1 MVRQPDAVANDY
13 LLLALRLDQRIPGLV
28 DGYFGPAAL
37 KAQVDLAQPRSP
49 ERLRDDA
56 RALSERIAR
65 HELEPDRRVWLA
77 AQVDA
82 LAAQAD
88 QLVEDDL
95 SYETLVAR
103 CMGFAPPRRDD
114 TEFEA
119 AAVAIDGLLPGRQP
133 LGDRLDAWDRQ
144 LEIPT
149 DRLPG
154 VIDWLVERFR
164 LRAALDFG
172 LPDGEDLRVGL
183 VRDQPWAGYNW
194 FDGGRRSRV
203 DVNIDLPIR
212 APNLVHTMAHETYPG
227 HHLEHA
233 WKEADLVDHQG
244 RLEASILLIN
254 TPECPISEG
263 LADLGLDF
271 AVPPGEHA
279 DVLVE
284 LFERAGLAVADDP
297 IIARETA
304 ARCVALSEPRR
315 SMAAIRGEAAFR
327 RHADGRPSAEVLA
340 YLQEVGRYSPTRA
353 AKRLEFIEHPLWR
366 TYVFVYAEGEALLR
380 RWLDVVA
387 PDDRKRRFGRLLHEQ
402 LTPASIPAETH
413 R

>member
-1 MVRQPDAVANDY
+1 
-13 LLLALRLDQRIPGLV
+13 
-28 DGYFGPAAL
+28 
-37 KAQVDLAQPRSP
+37 
-49 ERLRDDA
+49 
-56 RALSERIAR
+56 
-65 HELEPDRRVWLA
+65 
-77 AQVDA
+77 
-82 LAAQAD
+82 
-88 QLVEDDL
+88 
-95 SYETLVAR
+95 
-103 CMGFAPPRRDD
+103 
-114 TEFEA
+114 
-119 AAVAIDGLLPGRQP
+119 
-133 LGDRLDAWDRQ
+133 
-144 LEIPT
+144 
-149 DRLPG
+149 
-154 VIDWLVERFR
+154 
-164 LRAALDFG
+164 
-172 LPDGEDLRVGL
+172 
-183 VRDQPWAGYNW
+183 
-194 FDGGRRSRV
+194 
-203 DVNIDLPIR
+203 
-212 APNLVHTMAHETYPG
+212 MAHETYPG

-402 LTPASIPAETH
+402 LTPASILAETH